1 MFNVF
6 YCLVKSYVLG
16 EIPSLKDRITIVRQL
31 WDLTRDVLVKNFFM
45 TSFMSPCPCLCGLV
59 GFDDKQQC
67 FVFPGKIY
75 ECLHF
80 IGHSNTS
87 CVFIDIISTTKEFLS
102 ALVSA
107 CSVSGLPDSF
117 LEKWRSDHDLIT
129 LL

>member
-45 TSFMSPCPCLCGLV
+45 MSFMSHDCPCLCGLV

-75 ECLHF
+75 ECLHHN

-87 CVFIDIISTTKEFLS
+87 CVFIDIISTTLR
-102 ALVSA
+102 
-107 CSVSGLPDSF
+107 SF
-117 LEKWRSDHDLIT
+117 
-129 LL
+129 